1 MHCPPLEI
9 CEVVIDDVADDDEL
23 TLRNHHLSQLAL
35 VCRSWVPRARFHLYR
50 FICIGNGTQFD
61 SFRHSL
67 RILPE
72 RCSDIRLLCLW
83 GHRDTNLKKGAIP
96 TTRDSSTKYLRDAVC
111 TLPWRVPHLQ
121 RLELGYLPILHPT
134 FIPLCSEFKAVV
146 ALSLQ
151 HLTHQTAVEI
161 VNIINRFPQLRT
173 LRLVDCQWS
182 RPSQRLPI
190 HLPFLDD
197 LQVELPDVDC
207 RRDCIGWFFPNDS
220 KSGITKLQW
229 SIYEP
234 LGDELVD
241 VLKRSPALRVISL
254 TAVSPKTFC
263 GLPCLLNNVA
273 LEELEYVVCGSEI
286 KEFINRLSQ
295 LHQTNPP
302 SIKGTRIM
310 FHDQF
315 SSVFGDELKEDWLV
329 VDEALKDP
337 RLRNVNMIVF
347 GFLDVVDP
355 TKAEN
360 TFRSMMPSSC
370 RRGILSCSS
379 QTSNRHRSF
388 ML

>member
-263 GLPCLLNNVA
+263 GMWVYAPQSI
-273 LEELEYVVCGSEI
+273 ELTILGRSS
-286 KEFINRLSQ
+286 LSIEQ
-295 LHQTNPP
+295 RCFR
-302 SIKGTRIM
+302 GTRIRGVRVR
-310 FHDQF
+310 DQRVHQ
-315 SSVFGDELKEDWLV
+315 SSLTTPSNQPPIHQGHADHV
-329 VDEALKDP
+329 P
-337 RLRNVNMIVF
+337 RPIF
-347 GFLDVVDP
+347 QCFW
-355 TKAEN
+355 
-360 TFRSMMPSSC
+360 
-370 RRGILSCSS
+370 
-379 QTSNRHRSF
+379 
-388 ML
+388 